1 MEHIRQTGDSDIV
14 DGINLASGKATFK
27 EVNPAIKFNGI
38 LAIVVGGFI
47 LYILALY
54 SIDVGVRY
62 AQLIFLQ
69 VMAPIAIMGYV
80 LPKKDG
86 IFQKWGKQCI
96 TTYLDLFLRLIIIN
110 FVLLI
115 TKVLGDAFQNGDI
128 FAGINVANGFV
139 KTLVYIALVMGLL
152 AFAQRAPKLLEELF
166 PSLGG
171 AGIGFGLN
179 GKNRFEPATKAF
191 KGLGDVV
198 GTGRRVAGGVGGAV
212 AGAVKNRR
220 SGLIGMARGA
230 KAGAK
235 AGSSK
240 DRKGL
245 LEGSVVRRMRA
256 ANAAGEGVQESI
268 RDFENNAGK
277 GAKLGEAALRQGH
290 WKEELRGYDR
300 RKANMEAYSKAKS
313 NAEASLKDL
322 KFMKQLEGA
331 KAIAQAENNAEA
343 ARLIETRMSEIKKL
357 SMQYSAEI
365 DSTKKKAAYDKL
377 RGELD
382 AITKTFGKDASGN
395 DRVVFDDEHD
405 NDAKWGTV
413 KVNVEQAAKVA
424 AVVSQEKMDNKQE
437 VHTESKGT
445 LTANGQGGYEV
456 TEANMGDFAYRM
468 GAIEDAVKNADS
480 TLTTSNEYKNAKAY
494 AAGIPDSGK

>member
-1 MEHIRQTGDSDIV
+1 MLRICTE
-14 DGINLASGKATFK
+14 A
-27 EVNPAIKFNGI
+27 
-38 LAIVVGGFI
+38 
-47 LYILALY
+47 
-54 SIDVGVRY
+54 VR
-62 AQLIFLQ
+62 
-69 VMAPIAIMGYV
+69 
-80 LPKKDG
+80 
-86 IFQKWGKQCI
+86 
-96 TTYLDLFLRLIIIN
+96 
-110 FVLLI
+110 
-115 TKVLGDAFQNGDI
+115 
-128 FAGINVANGFV
+128 
-139 KTLVYIALVMGLL
+139 
-152 AFAQRAPKLLEELF
+152 
-166 PSLGG
+166 
-171 AGIGFGLN
+171 
-179 GKNRFEPATKAF
+179 
-191 KGLGDVV
+191 
-198 GTGRRVAGGVGGAV
+198 
-212 AGAVKNRR
+212 
-220 SGLIGMARGA
+220 
-230 KAGAK
+230 
-235 AGSSK
+235 
-240 DRKGL
+240 
-245 LEGSVVRRMRA
+245 
-256 ANAAGEGVQESI
+256 
-268 RDFENNAGK
+268 
-277 GAKLGEAALRQGH
+277 H